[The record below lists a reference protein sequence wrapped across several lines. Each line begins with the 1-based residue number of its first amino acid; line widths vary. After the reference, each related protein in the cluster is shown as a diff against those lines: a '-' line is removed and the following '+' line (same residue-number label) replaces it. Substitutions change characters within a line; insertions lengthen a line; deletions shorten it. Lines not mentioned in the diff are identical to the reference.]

1 MPISSYGRL
10 LRGEHGHSHLEFFE
24 GAPTAARILVFAVA
38 VGSYFAVLGLLT
50 WLLPDVMTQ
59 GILGEVIPR
68 ILAVAAAA
76 LVLMSSERLLA
87 REAQTTERPAEE
99 AG

>member
-10 LRGEHGHSHLEFFE
+10 LRGEDGHSHLEFFE
-24 GAPTAARILVFAVA
+24 GVPTAARILVFAVA

-50 WLLPDVMTQ
+50 WLLPNVMTQ

-76 LVLMSSERLLA
+76 LVFMSSERLMA

>member
-10 LRGEHGHSHLEFFE
+10 LRGEDGHSHLEFFE
-24 GAPTAARILVFAVA
+24 GVPTAARILVFAVA

-76 LVLMSSERLLA
+76 LVFMSSERLMA